1 MNATATMTKGFMF
14 TATGRRSLSGAEVHP
29 FPGKWSFEAPV
40 VPNSPPF
47 WFAAEERI
55 PVEAMGAELWEIEV
69 EPVIPATDDYSG
81 TQRYRMVRKVEG
93 WDAETMV
100 AFAQHCAERAVAHVA
115 STDDP
120 DERQAA
126 ADEHIIASDA
136 SLRTIWATGLKDLDN
151 AAQMASAAA
160 IAGHGAYA
168 YANSAIRRSEAVAAE
183 RNEQSVWLA
192 YRLGLR

>member
-1 MNATATMTKGFMF
+1 MTATATMTKGFMF

-29 FPGKWSFEAPV
+29 APGKWSFEAPV
-40 VPNSPPF
+40 EPNSPPF
-47 WFAAEERI
+47 WFGADDRI

-69 EPVIPATDDYSG
+69 EAVIPATDDYPG
-81 TQRYRMVRKVEG
+81 TQRYRLVRRIG
-93 WDAETMV
+93 DWDAETMV

-136 SLRTIWATGLKDLDN
+136 SRRTIWAMGRKDLDH
-151 AAQMASAAA
+151 AAHMATAAA

-168 YANSAIRRSEAVAAE
+168 YANPAIRRSEAVAAE